1 MIDDFKKYVE
11 ESHGGIEENLQ
22 SKLDNLDILIA
33 NGSSMLQDRFG
44 ELQAKV
50 EESIKSIETFA
61 EDNSIKLGNSLSEMS
76 DIKSEISRIWRT

>member
-1 MIDDFKKYVE
+1 MIDDFKNMLMKDMA
-11 ESHGGIEENLQ
+11 GIEENLQ
-22 SKLDNLDILIA
+22 SKLDHLDILIA
-33 NGSSMLQDRFG
+33 SGSSMLQDRFG

-76 DIKSEISRIWRT
+76 RYQI